1 MKSRSFDVVIIGLGA
16 VGSSTLYQLS
26 KSGISLLGIDR
37 FNPPHFLGSSHG
49 ETRITRL
56 AVGES
61 ASYVPIVKRSHE
73 IWREIE
79 ALSGNE
85 IFTSCGGVLLDSGKT
100 PWSKHGSTGFLK
112 NTVRIAQ
119 EFGIDYQLLQSNEIR
134 EKFPLLQIENEDSG
148 YFEPAAGYLRPEL
161 AIQSQLKLAEK
172 NGATVLL
179 NNPVLSI
186 SKTKENKVQV
196 NLGNEQIL
204 ADLVI
209 NCSGGWIKDFL
220 PNEIGRKLKI
230 CRQVLHWME
239 TDSKDWENHPVFM
252 WGIGP
257 SPEDFIYGF
266 PSIDG
271 KSVKMATES
280 FIAVEHPDQVVR
292 EVSLSEQKKFWNEKV
307 KGRILGVK
315 PNFLKSEV
323 CFYTV
328 TEDAKFIL
336 QKNPKNDK
344 EWMVSACSGHGFK
357 HSAGLGE
364 YLADLVLGNPTR
376 FKLNADF
383 E

>member
-37 FNPPHFLGSSHG
+37 FNPPHSLGSSHG

-119 EFGIDYQLLQSNEIR
+119 EYGIDYQLLQSKEIR
-134 EKFPLLQIENEDSG
+134 EKFPLFQIENEDSG
-148 YFEPAAGYLRPEL
+148 YFEPAAGYLRPEV
-161 AIQSQLKLAEK
+161 AIQAQLKLAEK

-186 SKTKENKVQV
+186 RKTKENKVQV

-239 TDSKDWENHPVFM
+239 IDSKDWENHPVFM
-252 WGIGP
+252 WGIGAG
-257 SPEDFIYGF
+257 PEDFIYGF

-280 FIAVEHPDQVVR
+280 FVELDHPDQVVR

-336 QKNPKNDK
+336 QKNPNNEK

-364 YLADLVLGNPTR
+364 YLADLVLGKPTR

>member
-1 MKSRSFDVVIIGLGA
+1 MESKNFDVIIIGLGA

-37 FNPPHFLGSSHG
+37 FNPPHSLGSSHG

-61 ASYVPIVKRSHE
+61 ASYVPIVQRSHE

-119 EFGIDYQLLQSNEIR
+119 EYGIDYRLLQSNEIR
-134 EKFPLLQIENEDSG
+134 QKFPLLQIEKEDSG
-148 YFEPAAGYLRPEL
+148 YFEPAAGYLRPEV
-161 AIQSQLKLAEK
+161 AIHSQLKLAQK

-186 SKTKENKVQV
+186 CKTKENKVQV

-230 CRQVLHWME
+230 CRQVLHWIE
-239 TDSKDWENHPVFM
+239 TDSKEWENHPVFM
-252 WGIGP
+252 WGIGAG
-257 SPEDFIYGF
+257 PEDFIYGF

-280 FIAVEHPDQVVR
+280 FVELDHPDQIVR
-292 EVSLSEQKKFWNEKV
+292 EVSQSEQKKFWDEKV
-307 KGRILGVK
+307 KGRILGIR

-364 YLADLVLGNPTR
+364 YLADLVLGKPTR